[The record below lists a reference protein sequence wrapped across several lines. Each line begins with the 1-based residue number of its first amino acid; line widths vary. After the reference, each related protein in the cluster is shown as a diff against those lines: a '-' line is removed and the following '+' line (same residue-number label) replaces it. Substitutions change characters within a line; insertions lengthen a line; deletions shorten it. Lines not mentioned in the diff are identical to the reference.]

1 MKCKTR
7 ILAFYPF
14 LYDKNH
20 ILFNATKTSN
30 NTKTRVELL
39 TMNGESR
46 ISIEYWSHRYHLE
59 TCNFVK
65 ELLEPIRQY
74 R

>member
-20 ILFNATKTSN
+20 ILFNATKMSN

-46 ISIEYWSHRYHLE
+46 ISIEYWSHRYH
-59 TCNFVK
+59 
-65 ELLEPIRQY
+65 
-74 R
+74 

>member
-20 ILFNATKTSN
+20 ILFNATKMSN

-39 TMNGESR
+39 TMNRESR
-46 ISIEYWSHRYHLE
+46 IYLVLE
-59 TCNFVK
+59 TSIS
-65 ELLEPIRQY
+65 LRDM
-74 R
+74 